1 MRVRITKKIQQ
12 QKIQN
17 KKNTIKIM
25 SVKIAIN
32 K

>member
-1 MRVRITKKIQQ
+1 MRVKIKKIQQ

-17 KKNTIKIM
+17 KNNTIKIM
-25 SVKIAIN
+25 SVKIAIE